1 MVVPANPG
9 PPKAYTEWN
18 GPWRLEWAAGG
29 GRERRSR
36 PGREGGGRERPA
48 GELGRS
54 RLGCSWAAEQR
65 GSRGQT
71 AGNGD
76 PASEAAP
83 GKKAWAQ
90 RPSVGEAGMEGCGS
104 PSLCFLC

>member
-18 GPWRLEWAAGG
+18 GPWRLEGKVEEAGSGGAAPG
-29 GRERRSR
+29 GREGEGAACRRAR
-36 PGREGGGRERPA
+36 AQQA
-48 GELGRS
+48 GVQLGS
-54 RLGCSWAAEQR
+54 GAK

-71 AGNGD
+71 ANNGD

-90 RPSVGEAGMEGCGS
+90 RPGQWGRQAWKDAPC
-104 PSLCFLC
+104 LCFLC